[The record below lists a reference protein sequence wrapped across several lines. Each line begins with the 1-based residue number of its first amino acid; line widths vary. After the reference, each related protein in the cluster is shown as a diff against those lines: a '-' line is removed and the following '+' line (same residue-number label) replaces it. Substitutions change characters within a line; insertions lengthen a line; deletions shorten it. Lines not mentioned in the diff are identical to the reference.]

1 MAAIPPDTW
10 QPPNVYLE
18 TSMGIIVLELYWKHA
33 PKTCKNFAELAR
45 RGYYNGTKF
54 HRIIKDFMIQG
65 GDPTGTG
72 RGGASIYGKQFEDE
86 LHPDLKFTGAG
97 ILAMANAGPDT
108 NGSQFFVTLAPT
120 QWLDGKHTI
129 FGRVCQ
135 GIGMVN
141 RVGMVET
148 NSQDRP
154 VDDVKILKA
163 YPSGALSPVYCEL
176 VAKPREPRPSSQSYG
191 GSFQTQGVG
200 STPMVTKGGGGRRG
214 WVKVRATGRD
224 QCRRA
229 PEVDEQMSTDP
240 PYLLGKPDRPSR
252 RQALLPPPLWGD
264 RRKPALGSDP
274 PVVARTLSRAY
285 FPEPCLDAPQTGT
298 SWTKT
303 CFPSLT
309 HFGRTEVIDNT
320 LNPDFVRKFIVDYF
334 FEEKQ
339 NLRFDLVEQGRLL
352 EGMLQARPWER
363 RLQLSG
369 LHERGPAQLQERPAY
384 SKPTQV
390 EVAMPP
396 VLSSDQAQDFLGQ
409 AFCTL
414 GEIVGSS
421 GSRLEKPLTI
431 GAFSLNSRTGK
442 PMPAVSNG
450 GVPGKKCGS
459 IILSAEELSNCR
471 DVATMQFCANKL
483 DKKDFFGKSDPF
495 LVFYR
500 SNEDGTFTICHKT
513 EVMKNT
519 LNPVWQTFS
528 IPVRALC
535 NGDYDSHDFIGEF
548 TTSYRELARGQS
560 QFNIYE
566 VTLLSF
572 AVESE
577 STFLD
582 YIKGGTQINFTVAI
596 DFTASNGNP
605 SQSTS
610 LHYMSPYQ
618 LNAYAL
624 ALTAVGEII
633 QHYDSDKM
641 FPALGFG
648 AKLPPDGRVSHEFP
662 LNGNQENP
670 SCCGIDGI
678 LEAYHSS
685 LRTVQLY
692 GPTNFAPVVTHVAR
706 PCSALSSLTTFLSLP
721 IPHPGL
727 SPYPFFSQ
735 AAKLPMSIIIV
746 GVGQAEFD
754 AMVELDGDD
763 VRISSRGKLAER
775 DIVQF
780 VPFRDY
786 VDRTGNHVLSMARL
800 ARDVLAE
807 IPDQLV
813 SYMKAQG
820 IRPRPPPA
828 APPQSPP
835 QSPTHSPPG
844 SPLHTHI

>member
-1 MAAIPPDTW
+1 M
-10 QPPNVYLE
+10 
-18 TSMGIIVLELYWKHA
+18 H
-33 PKTCKNFAELAR
+33 R
-45 RGYYNGTKF
+45 RLLSNSVRAHLLRMPSYQKATLISGDRHPRNLLD
-54 HRIIKDFMIQG
+54 KDMFSKS
-65 GDPTGTG
+65 DPLCVM
-72 RGGASIYGKQFEDE
+72 Y
-86 LHPDLKFTGAG
+86 
-97 ILAMANAGPDT
+97 
-108 NGSQFFVTLAPT
+108 
-120 QWLDGKHTI
+120 
-129 FGRVCQ
+129 
-135 GIGMVN
+135 
-141 RVGMVET
+141 
-148 NSQDRP
+148 
-154 VDDVKILKA
+154 
-163 YPSGALSPVYCEL
+163 
-176 VAKPREPRPSSQSYG
+176 
-191 GSFQTQGVG
+191 TQG
-200 STPMVTKGGGGRRG
+200 MENKQWR
-214 WVKVRATGRD
+214 
-224 QCRRA
+224 
-229 PEVDEQMSTDP
+229 E
-240 PYLLGKPDRPSR
+240 
-252 RQALLPPPLWGD
+252 
-264 RRKPALGSDP
+264 
-274 PVVARTLSRAY
+274 
-285 FPEPCLDAPQTGT
+285 
-298 SWTKT
+298 
-303 CFPSLT
+303 
-309 HFGRTEVIDNT
+309 FGRTEVIDNT

-339 NLRFDLVEQGRLL
+339 NLRFDLYDVDSKS
-352 EGMLQARPWER
+352 PD
-363 RLQLSG
+363 LSK
-369 LHERGPAQLQERPAY
+369 H
-384 SKPTQV
+384 
-390 EVAMPP
+390 
-396 VLSSDQAQDFLGQ
+396 DFLGQ

-450 GVPGKKCGS
+450 GVPGKKCGT

-535 NGDYDSHDFIGEF
+535 NGDYDRTIKVEVYDWDRDGSHDFIGEF

-566 VTLLSF
+566 VINPKKKMKKKKYVNSGTVTLLSF

-610 LHYMSPYQ
+610 LHYLSPYQ

-706 PCSALSSLTTFLSLP
+706 NAAAVQD
-721 IPHPGL
+721 G
-727 SPYPFFSQ
+727 SQ
-735 AAKLPMSIIIV
+735 YSVLLIITDGVISDMAQTKEAIVNAAKLPMSIIIV

-820 IRPRPPPA
+820 IRPRPPPP
-828 APPQSPP
+828 APAQSAPQSPSRSAP
-835 QSPTHSPPG
+835 E
-844 SPLHTHI
+844 SPLHTEI

>member
-1 MAAIPPDTW
+1 M
-10 QPPNVYLE
+10 
-18 TSMGIIVLELYWKHA
+18 
-33 PKTCKNFAELAR
+33 
-45 RGYYNGTKF
+45 
-54 HRIIKDFMIQG
+54 
-65 GDPTGTG
+65 
-72 RGGASIYGKQFEDE
+72 
-86 LHPDLKFTGAG
+86 
-97 ILAMANAGPDT
+97 
-108 NGSQFFVTLAPT
+108 
-120 QWLDGKHTI
+120 
-129 FGRVCQ
+129 
-135 GIGMVN
+135 
-141 RVGMVET
+141 
-148 NSQDRP
+148 
-154 VDDVKILKA
+154 
-163 YPSGALSPVYCEL
+163 
-176 VAKPREPRPSSQSYG
+176 
-191 GSFQTQGVG
+191 QTQ
-200 STPMVTKGGGGRRG
+200 
-214 WVKVRATGRD
+214 RD
-224 QCRRA
+224 LPA
-229 PEVDEQMSTDP
+229 EDLLAEVE
-240 PYLLGKPDRPSR
+240 SR
-252 RQALLPPPLWGD
+252 NSIQ
-264 RRKPALGSDP
+264 
-274 PVVARTLSRAY
+274 V
-285 FPEPCLDAPQTGT
+285 F
-298 SWTKT
+298 
-303 CFPSLT
+303 

-320 LNPDFVRKFIVDYF
+320 LNPDFVRKFVVDYF

-339 NLRFDLVEQGRLL
+339 NLRFDLYDVDSKS
-352 EGMLQARPWER
+352 PD
-363 RLQLSG
+363 LSK
-369 LHERGPAQLQERPAY
+369 H
-384 SKPTQV
+384 
-390 EVAMPP
+390 
-396 VLSSDQAQDFLGQ
+396 DFLGQ

-414 GEIVGSS
+414 GEIVGSP

-431 GAFSLNSRTGK
+431 GAFSLNARTGK

-450 GVPGKKCGS
+450 SGLWMESLRTPGPEASGGVPGKKCGT

-535 NGDYDSHDFIGEF
+535 NGDYDRTIKVEVYDWDRDGSHDFIGEF

-566 VTLLSF
+566 VVNPKKKMKKKKYVNSGTVTLLSF

-577 STFLD
+577 CTFLD

-678 LEAYHSS
+678 LEAYHRS

-706 PCSALSSLTTFLSLP
+706 NAAAVRD
-721 IPHPGL
+721 G
-727 SPYPFFSQ
+727 SQ
-735 AAKLPMSIIIV
+735 YSVLLIITDGVISDMAQTKEAIVNAAKLPMSIIIV

-820 IRPRPPPA
+820 IRPQPPPA
-828 APPQSPP
+828 APEHSAPQSPARTP
-835 QSPTHSPPG
+835 PASPM
-844 SPLHTHI
+844 HTHI